1 MGGGVDRT
9 SPTIHQPGRAAHVPE
24 YAAEPLAALS
34 GQAGPAPGIPPQ
46 PPTYKRHPA
55 HTTRGKCP
63 GGIRAARTQSDQYHH
78 EHLCAPA
85 PERRRGG
92 GGSSRPCVEWGRGE
106 QEASL
111 ILVFI
116 WCLSS
121 RMAEAHGG
129 ASGRMVGVRT
139 LEKSRFFQQWR
150 GLACVRAISNPVTR
164 TIKNPLGVA

>member
-1 MGGGVDRT
+1 MKV
-9 SPTIHQPGRAAHVPE
+9 
-24 YAAEPLAALS
+24 
-34 GQAGPAPGIPPQ
+34 
-46 PPTYKRHPA
+46 
-55 HTTRGKCP
+55 
-63 GGIRAARTQSDQYHH
+63 QSDQYHH

-106 QEASL
+106 QEASV

-129 ASGRMVGVRT
+129 ASGRMVSGRT
-139 LEKSRFFQQWR
+139 LEKSRFFQPWR
-150 GLACVRAISNPVTR
+150 GLACVRAMFESCHSDHQKPPGSGLNAHFR
-164 TIKNPLGVA
+164 GVRFFFFYRLVFIWCLFKT